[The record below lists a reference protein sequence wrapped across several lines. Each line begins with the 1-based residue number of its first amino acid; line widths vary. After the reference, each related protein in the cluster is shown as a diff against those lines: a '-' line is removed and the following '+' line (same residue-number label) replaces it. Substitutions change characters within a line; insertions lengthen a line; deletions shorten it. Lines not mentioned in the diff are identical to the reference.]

1 MGVTICNCKY
11 PNDQLP
17 SSHTPFKMTPPKT
30 QTPTQDL
37 SPQFTRKFLQAQKI
51 FLLII

>member
-1 MGVTICNCKY
+1 MGVTICKCKY
-11 PNDQLP
+11 PNDQL
-17 SSHTPFKMTPPKT
+17 HLNTPFKMTPPKT